1 MMKRILMN
9 KLKLY
14 LRNLPVIKKEVK
26 EAKIFEFKNGGFRG
40 DVHFKDEEIRE
51 IIFELVIQPEI
62 KVSTLEY
69 REIPKPFHS
78 HPELFDKKIFSTLYA
93 NNNKNIILKKNN
105 S

>member
-14 LRNLPVIKKEVK
+14 LINLPVIKKEVK
-26 EAKIFEFKNGGFRG
+26 EAKIFEFKNGGYRG
-40 DVHFKDEEIRE
+40 DVYFEYGETRE
-51 IIFELVIQPEI
+51 IIFELVIKPEI
-62 KVSTLEY
+62 KISTLEY

-93 NNNKNIILKKNN
+93 NNNKNIVFEKNN
-105 S
+105 L